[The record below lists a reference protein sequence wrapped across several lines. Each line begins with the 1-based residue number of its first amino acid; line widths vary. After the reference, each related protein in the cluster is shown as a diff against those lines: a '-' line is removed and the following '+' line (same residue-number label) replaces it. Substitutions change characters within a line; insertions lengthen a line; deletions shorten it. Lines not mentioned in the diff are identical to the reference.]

1 AWFHGDPE
9 TYDERLA
16 GRKIRRVSS
25 HGGACLC
32 SGVSMYG
39 GLWCWESK
47 TVENHYYHQARDK
60 PSPLADD
67 FDAAYFATLADDED
81 VQGKSAKALLATEQR
96 IPGQGNGVLRDF
108 LFAGGI
114 HPKRKVQTL
123 SAAERKR
130 LFRAIRRVLA
140 DMAKRGGRDTEKD
153 LFGEPGRYQTKL
165 SRLTVGSPCA
175 KCDTPILKQNYLG
188 GSVYVCETCQPLTK

>member
-1 AWFHGDPE
+1 MTPSIQPSHSSCGDLLSLQLCNAEEQEQGELPHG
-9 TYDERLA
+9 
-16 GRKIRRVSS
+16 RR
-25 HGGACLC
+25 
-32 SGVSMYG
+32 
-39 GLWCWESK
+39 
-47 TVENHYYHQARDK
+47 
-60 PSPLADD
+60 
-67 FDAAYFATLADDED
+67 
-81 VQGKSAKALLATEQR
+81 R
-96 IPGQGNGVLRDF
+96 IPLLPHRYEGNTRFLER

-153 LFGEPGRYQTKL
+153 LFGELGRYQTKL